1 MQFLARDRFGH
12 SSCCPPLLPSPFIQE
27 QLYQRAPVIQGQKQ
41 LKENCICLVVASGLK
56 KDEEE

>member
-12 SSCCPPLLPSPFIQE
+12 SSCPPSPRPPFIQE

-41 LKENCICLVVASGLK
+41 LKENCICLVVASSLK
-56 KDEEE
+56 KKE